1 MSTLK
6 IMEIKELASED
17 IDAQVKK
24 SRIDLVTLRMKL
36 ASRQLEDPSLIS
48 KKRVEIARL
57 LTIQTQKNNP
67 LKNDEN
73 QESKPVSKSKVKAD
87 LKSTSTKTK
96 KVTKAEGK
104 VVTPKAT
111 KKKSVKKEK
120 ESNA

>member
-6 IMEIKELASED
+6 IMEIKELASDD

-36 ASRQLEDPSLIS
+36 ASRQLEDSSQIS

-57 LTIQTQKNNP
+57 LTIQSQKNNEP
-67 LKNDEN
+67 KSEEKAVLK
-73 QESKPVSKSKVKAD
+73 P
-87 LKSTSTKTK
+87 TKTK
-96 KVTKAEGK
+96 IKKATEAEGK

-111 KKKSVKKEK
+111 TKTKKKSVTKEK